1 MIIAVSKIPIGIKQ
15 ILQNSNRINHL
26 AKRVLL
32 DVENHGAIDVY
43 QHHSKYAVILFYYAV
58 EELGKAL
65 KLKDEMELAKSKK
78 QSYVTITWFKNH
90 DAKLTRAQE
99 QFQELKIP
107 KYREQKIDEKTSQ
120 YHKEEDTDIIKG
132 FTDRSDFFL
141 VSYDED
147 SKTWINDLSS
157 HIEEDEVSRRLEKHK
172 EIVNCWLD
180 NLEEPFEKS
189 IRMLKDKINENS

>member
-32 DVENHGAIDVY
+32 DVENHGSVDVY

-65 KLKDEMELAKSKK
+65 KLQDEMEIAKTQKK
-78 QSYVTITWFKNH
+78 SYVTVTWFKDH
-90 DAKLTRAQE
+90 DTKLARAQK
-99 QFQELKIP
+99 QFPELRIP
-107 KYREQKIDEKTSQ
+107 NYIEEKIDARTRR
-120 YHKEEDTDIIKG
+120 YHKDEGTDIIKG

-141 VSYDED
+141 ISYDED
-147 SKTWINDLSS
+147 KKEWINDLAS
-157 HIEEDEVSRRLEKHK
+157 HIEQDEVILRLNKHK
-172 EIVNCWLD
+172 EILDCWLD
-180 NLEEPFEKS
+180 KLEESYEKS
-189 IRMLKDKINENS
+189 IREFKDNINRKP